1 MQANNRK
8 PCYNNFIKQL
18 LTILLLC
25 NILKRKIVFEI
36 IFYKLENGN
45 SPAEDFIMSLNSKM
59 KAKTFRAISLL
70 KEYGNEL
77 REPFSKP
84 LRDGLFELR
93 VKLGT
98 DIVRILYF
106 FCKGKLIILT
116 NGFVKKTQRTPEE
129 EINLALKYK
138 ADYSKKED

>member
-1 MQANNRK
+1 M
-8 PCYNNFIKQL
+8 
-18 LTILLLC
+18 
-25 NILKRKIVFEI
+25 FEVN
-36 IFYKLENGN
+36 FYKLENGN
-45 SPAEDFIMSLNSKM
+45 SPAEDFIMALNTKM

-93 VKLGT
+93 VKVGS

-116 NGFVKKTQRTPEE
+116 NGFVKKTQKTPEE

-138 ADYSKKED
+138 TDYLNREK